1 MEEQEREDEDES
13 GLECKSGASQ
23 CSRLSEA
30 ARSPANAPMRGEGEA
45 AQTTDRTNAH
55 SLPPASTSGSMEVQP
70 VSVESVQVLSELQP
84 SVKLCE
90 L

>member
-30 ARSPANAPMRGEGEA
+30 ARSPARQYEGRA
-45 AQTTDRTNAH
+45 RLLRRPTAQMHTP
-55 SLPPASTSGSMEVQP
+55 SLRPQQVDLWEVQP